1 MFNLIQI
8 TYFKA
13 SKLLDISFENTILVN
28 SNDLRIIWIAS
39 LEKFFQIVNE
49 VGNLFTNMRIRV
61 TWTKLCQ
68 SRVFK
73 LMIKS
78 KMEQGESFFFNFC
91 KNYDIIASLL
101 LNFYITKIIAI

>member
-39 LEKFFQIVNE
+39 LEKFFQTVNE

-61 TWTKLCQ
+61 TCQ

-73 LMIKS
+73 FMIKS